1 MKKTGY
7 IIILSIMM
15 FLLSFLII
23 SQVKTVINSN
33 SDIIQLQR
41 EDDLRDS
48 ILEWKE
54 KYNST
59 KEQLDVTQTK
69 LNEYM
74 NNISQTDKTI
84 ELLQKELKQI
94 NIVAGLTDV
103 KGPGITITL
112 NDAIEKNPLFFE
124 EDQIVHDTDIAQ
136 IVNELRAAGA
146 EAISVNEQRITNTTA
161 IRCVG
166 PTIKVNDIKI
176 GAPFIIKAIGNSQY
190 LYSGLTM
197 KNGVLDS
204 MQKYGLQVE
213 VTQSENIQIP
223 KYEGAINMKYA
234 TIKEED

>member
-59 KEQLDVTQTK
+59 KEQLDITQTK

-204 MQKYGLQVE
+204 MKKYGLQVE
-213 VTQSENIQIP
+213 VLQSENIQIP

>member
-1 MKKTGY
+1 MKKKGY
-7 IIILSIMM
+7 IVLLSIMM
-15 FLLSFLII
+15 FLISFLII
-23 SQVKTVINSN
+23 SQVKTVINSD
-33 SDIIQLQR
+33 SDILKLQR
-41 EDDLRDS
+41 EDELRDS
-48 ILEWKE
+48 VLQWKD
-54 KYNST
+54 KYNSVL
-59 KEQLDVTQTK
+59 EQLTQTEKK
-69 LNEYM
+69 LSEYM

-112 NDAIEKNPLFFE
+112 NDAQEKNPLFFE
-124 EDQIVHDTDIAQ
+124 EDQVVHDTDIAQ

-146 EAISVNEQRITNTTA
+146 EAISVNEQRITNNTA

-166 PTIKVNDIKI
+166 PTIKINDIKV

-204 MQKYGLQVE
+204 MQKYGLQVD
-213 VTQSENIQIP
+213 VVQSENIEIP
-223 KYEGAINMKYA
+223 KFEGAINMNYA
-234 TIKEED
+234 TGKEEG